1 MQIILQ
7 VRSDGRER
15 CRGERNIER
24 AINLEE
30 ISDGRRYNLNDM
42 VKADCHDCEG
52 CCDCCQGM
60 GDSVLLDPY
69 DVYRLSAGLQKSAEQ
84 LLQEYLELG
93 VTDGNI
99 LPHLRMT
106 GVKEQCIFLNSEGR
120 CHIHSIRPGFCRL
133 FPLGRF
139 YENGS
144 FKYILQIHEC
154 PKTNRSKIKVKK
166 WVDTPDLKKYE
177 KFVNDWH
184 YFLLDVQEVLYNAED
199 PDLIRN
205 LNLFVVNRFYLKP
218 YDQNQDFYIQ
228 FYERLKEGK
237 ELLALA

>member
-1 MQIILQ
+1 
-7 VRSDGRER
+7 
-15 CRGERNIER
+15 
-24 AINLEE
+24 
-30 ISDGRRYNLNDM
+30 
-42 VKADCHDCEG
+42 
-52 CCDCCQGM
+52 
-60 GDSVLLDPY
+60 
-69 DVYRLSAGLQKSAEQ
+69 
-84 LLQEYLELG
+84 
-93 VTDGNI
+93 
-99 LPHLRMT
+99 MT

-205 LNLFVVNRFYLKP
+205 LNLFVVTRFSLKP
-218 YDQNQDFYIQ
+218 
-228 FYERLKEGK
+228 
-237 ELLALA
+237 

>member
-1 MQIILQ
+1 M
-7 VRSDGRER
+7 RREQT
-15 CRGERNIER
+15 
-24 AINLEE
+24 LEE
-30 ISDGRRYNLNDM
+30 ISDGKLYDSNDM

-133 FPLGRF
+133 FPLGRL

-177 KFVNDWH
+177 KFVNELALFSAWMCRK
-184 YFLLDVQEVLYNAED
+184 YCTMLRIQIM
-199 PDLIRN
+199 IRN

>member
-1 MQIILQ
+1 MLQ
-7 VRSDGRER
+7 LQKYTWLIDTIRKAGKIS
-15 CRGERNIER
+15 
-24 AINLEE
+24 LEE
-30 ISDGRRYNLNDM
+30 ISDGRLYELNDM

>member
-1 MQIILQ
+1 M
-7 VRSDGRER
+7 RREQT
-15 CRGERNIER
+15 
-24 AINLEE
+24 LEE
-30 ISDGRRYNLNDM
+30 ISDGKLYDSNDM

-184 YFLLDVQEVLYNAED
+184 
-199 PDLIRN
+199 
-205 LNLFVVNRFYLKP
+205 
-218 YDQNQDFYIQ
+218 
-228 FYERLKEGK
+228 
-237 ELLALA
+237 

>member
-1 MQIILQ
+1 M
-7 VRSDGRER
+7 RREQT
-15 CRGERNIER
+15 
-24 AINLEE
+24 LEE
-30 ISDGRRYNLNDM
+30 ISDGKLYDSNDM

-133 FPLGRF
+133 FPLGRL

-144 FKYILQIHEC
+144 FKYIHFFYTFIFNAKVLLY
-154 PKTNRSKIKVKK
+154 SKFSKENSI
-166 WVDTPDLKKYE
+166 
-177 KFVNDWH
+177 F
-184 YFLLDVQEVLYNAED
+184 FLVII
-199 PDLIRN
+199 IRWFN
-205 LNLFVVNRFYLKP
+205 FLFS
-218 YDQNQDFYIQ
+218 
-228 FYERLKEGK
+228 
-237 ELLALA
+237 

>member
-1 MQIILQ
+1 M
-7 VRSDGRER
+7 RREQT
-15 CRGERNIER
+15 
-24 AINLEE
+24 LEE
-30 ISDGRRYNLNDM
+30 ISDGKLYDSNDM

-60 GDSVLLDPY
+60 GDSVILDPY
-69 DVYRLSAGLQKSAEQ
+69 DVHRLSVGLTKPVEQ
-84 LLQEYLELG
+84 LLQECLELG
-93 VTDGNI
+93 VSDGNI

-106 GVKEQCIFLNSEGR
+106 DEKEQCVFLNKEGR
-120 CHIHSIRPGFCRL
+120 CSIHAVRPGFCRL
-133 FPLGRF
+133 FPLGRL
-139 YENGS
+139 YEDGG

-166 WVDTPDLKKYE
+166 WIDTPDLKNYE

-184 YFLLDVQEVLYNAED
+184 YFLLDVQEVLYNAEN

-237 ELLALA
+237 DLLALA

>member
-1 MQIILQ
+1 M
-7 VRSDGRER
+7 
-15 CRGERNIER
+15 
-24 AINLEE
+24 
-30 ISDGRRYNLNDM
+30 
-42 VKADCHDCEG
+42 
-52 CCDCCQGM
+52 
-60 GDSVLLDPY
+60 LLDPY

-166 WVDTPDLKKYE
+166 WIDTPDLRQYE
-177 KFVNDWH
+177 KFVWDWH
-184 YFLLDVQEVLYNAED
+184 QFLLDVQEVFYQTED
-199 PDLIRN
+199 ADLIKN
-205 LNLFVVNRFYLKP
+205 LNMYVLSRFYTKS
-218 YDQNQDFYIQ
+218 YEENRDFYEQ
-228 FYERLKEGK
+228 FYERLEEAKK
-237 ELLALA
+237 LLSLGV

>member
-1 MQIILQ
+1 MTVKDAVTVVREWEILC
-7 VRSDGRER
+7 SWIHMMYTD
-15 CRGERNIER
+15 CRW
-24 AINLEE
+24 
-30 ISDGRRYNLNDM
+30 D
-42 VKADCHDCEG
+42 
-52 CCDCCQGM
+52 
-60 GDSVLLDPY
+60 
-69 DVYRLSAGLQKSAEQ
+69 LQKPAEQ

-106 GVKEQCIFLNSEGR
+106 GELRNNAYSLNNEGR
-120 CHIHSIRPGFCRL
+120 CHIHAIRPGFCRL
-133 FPLGRF
+133 FPLGRLLR
-139 YENGS
+139 NGG

-166 WVDTPDLKKYE
+166 WIDTPDLKNYE

-218 YDQNQDFYIQ
+218 YDQDQDFYIQ

-237 ELLALA
+237 DLLALA